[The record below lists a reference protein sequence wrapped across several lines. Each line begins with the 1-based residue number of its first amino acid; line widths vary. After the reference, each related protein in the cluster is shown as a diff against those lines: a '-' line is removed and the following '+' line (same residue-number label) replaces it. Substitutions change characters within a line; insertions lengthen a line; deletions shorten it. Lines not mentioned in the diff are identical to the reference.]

1 MQIAEAEA
9 ASLADTLMSLKKNIE
24 GMLQEKENAM
34 QDALAAQRDRL
45 AKAHQDEL
53 ESHKRGEQ
61 QRSDAAVRVVE
72 DACKQKMADAETAHL
87 AELEKMQLAA
97 KKELNEAVS
106 LVKTAARQRQDQ
118 LLEEIET
125 LKKRES
131 NASSSAQHLSK
142 QIESVTRLLEQEKV
156 CFGIRAWSHCYWLN
170 VFCTW
175 LNVLNIPC
183 CACMH
188 APCAC
193 IWRDQNN
200 DMQMIWTHV

>member
-97 KKELNEAVS
+97 KNELNEAVA